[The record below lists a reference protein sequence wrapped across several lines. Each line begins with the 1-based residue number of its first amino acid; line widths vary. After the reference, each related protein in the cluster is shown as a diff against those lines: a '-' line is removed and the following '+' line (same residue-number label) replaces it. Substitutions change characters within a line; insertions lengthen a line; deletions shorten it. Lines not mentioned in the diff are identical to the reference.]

1 MMADAT
7 HHMGGGGREI
17 IPSEAGASGRSAGVG
32 PASTSGQ
39 ASTSIEAEQ
48 FLTSSH
54 SAMLRMRPFLLTFP
68 AGECHC
74 AQPRYDFRHP
84 CCLHTMTQKWSMA
97 DVQPTA
103 PCGTLYC
110 CRVQRSRS
118 SIRLSVSEP
127 WPVPPHPHTPATAP
141 AAHLLGP
148 HRTPSSVPPAADVE
162 GQFLADVAQRRWPVL
177 IFIFC
182 FDVFC
187 YMLRLG
193 ARLAANVRFGLVEL
207 AAEMGPQLANM
218 GFCYLFL
225 GLVNTRSRRGGGMAS
240 RQVSV

>member
-1 MMADAT
+1 VD
-7 HHMGGGGREI
+7 GPPP
-17 IPSEAGASGRSAGVG
+17 IPA
-32 PASTSGQ
+32 P
-39 ASTSIEAEQ
+39 
-48 FLTSSH
+48 
-54 SAMLRMRPFLLTFP
+54 
-68 AGECHC
+68 
-74 AQPRYDFRHP
+74 P
-84 CCLHTMTQKWSMA
+84 CPYL
-97 DVQPTA
+97 
-103 PCGTLYC
+103 
-110 CRVQRSRS
+110 
-118 SIRLSVSEP
+118 
-127 WPVPPHPHTPATAP
+127 
-141 AAHLLGP
+141 AHLHP
-148 HRTPSSVPPAADVE
+148 TCSASHCTPSSVPPAADVE

-240 RQVSV
+240 RQVSACSSRGQQACMPCV